1 MAAPDLQLCTA
12 DDVINFCFA
21 GDQAEALKLSKLGA
35 WSASVLTEPIKAASA
50 DVETACGNKFDLQYS
65 ADVTV
70 YPYHLRKL
78 AALRAGYY
86 FWLFRAKGMGCP
98 ENLKREVTDPDLQ
111 LLRDG
116 KIGAGTQKPPASRVT
131 SAHVVDI
138 TQGGTVPRFT
148 LRGFGM
154 Y

>member
-1 MAAPDLQLCTA
+1 MPALDLQLCTPA
-12 DDVINFCFA
+12 EVIAFCFA
-21 GDQAEALKLSKLGA
+21 NDVAEAMKLAKVGA
-35 WSASVLTEPIKAASA
+35 WDDALLIDAIKAASS
-50 DVETACGNKFDLQYS
+50 DVEVACGNKYSLQYS

-78 AALRAGYY
+78 TALRAGYY
-86 FWLFRAKGMGCP
+86 FWLFKAKGMACP

-116 KIGAGTQKPPASRVT
+116 KGGAGTQKVQPSRVT
-131 SAHVVDI
+131 SVLPDV
-138 TQGGTVPRFT
+138 TQNGTVRRMT
-148 LRGFGM
+148 LRGFEG